1 MRCSLGRTA
10 LTLSSF
16 FLLSSDFCCATMWG
30 ARVQTVFDTD
40 ARNFAKNNTD
50 RFEVHLGERPC

>member
-16 FLLSSDFCCATMWG
+16 LLLSADFCCATMWG
-30 ARVQTVFDTD
+30 ADNVDTD

-50 RFEVHLGERPC
+50 RFETYLRERPC